1 MMNIYGQRRPIFYKN
16 ITDIYHAQYQH
27 ESNSKDIHRQLLLNY
42 ALYFWNYIQGSSIAF
57 YVSYKHSRTMYGV
70 DAG

>member
-1 MMNIYGQRRPIFYKN
+1 MKGNINDEYLRTTTTNFYKN

-42 ALYFWNYIQGSSIAF
+42 ALYF
-57 YVSYKHSRTMYGV
+57 
-70 DAG
+70 